1 MRGRRRNSRSSASFA
16 NSAAGGDIELRQT
29 VTRASEAQWTGERG
43 RLTRDALE
51 ELVHDPATL
60 CFICG
65 PPALVSAMPAILQD
79 LGIPR
84 ERIRIEE
91 WEKMLKSEVCSAEV
105 SSAEATSLAG
115 TTSVLFTSRTPVTVR
130 ATWMA
135 RASSASTSPSRTA

>member
-1 MRGRRRNSRSSASFA
+1 MLRHALAIPHRNIGLFYSARTPQEFA
-16 NSAAGGDIELRQT
+16 FEREFRDLAAGGEIELRQT
-29 VTRASEAQWTGERG
+29 VTRASEAEWTGARG

-65 PPALVSAMPAILQD
+65 PPALVSEMPAILQD

-91 WEKMLKSEVCSAEV
+91 WERKSEV
-105 SSAEATSLAG
+105 
-115 TTSVLFTSRTPVTVR
+115 
-130 ATWMA
+130 
-135 RASSASTSPSRTA
+135 

>member
-1 MRGRRRNSRSSASFA
+1 MRRLPHRDIGLFCARTPQEFASSASCDLPPA
-16 NSAAGGDIELRQT
+16 AISAAADRDPEPAKWNAL
-29 VTRASEAQWTGERG
+29 ARG

-65 PPALVSAMPAILQD
+65 PPALVSEMPAILQD

-91 WEKMLKSEVCSAEV
+91 WKS
-105 SSAEATSLAG
+105 
-115 TTSVLFTSRTPVTVR
+115 TP
-130 ATWMA
+130 
-135 RASSASTSPSRTA
+135 